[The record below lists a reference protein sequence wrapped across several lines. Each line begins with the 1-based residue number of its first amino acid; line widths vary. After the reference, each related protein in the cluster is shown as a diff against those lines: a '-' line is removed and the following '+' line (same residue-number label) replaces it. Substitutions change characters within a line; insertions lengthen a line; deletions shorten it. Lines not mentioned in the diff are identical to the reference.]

1 MFIMK
6 QIALF
11 TTLLLFLLSGCSP
24 RIGTM
29 VTKTHTPLNQGSPIV
44 VYHYQTDIPMGSESI
59 GKVTIS
65 DTGFS
70 INCDSLT
77 VMNLIKGEARK
88 IGGNAVCVVDH
99 KKPSIWGSSCHQ
111 MTAIILNVTDFNQNP
126 FPADDTVAQFEKIQ
140 QEKVKSLLPKF
151 KIGANI
157 GYGWR
162 GAKLSN
168 EIQADMRNYYKEMKS
183 GLIWDGTFHYYFNDA
198 YGIGLVYSA
207 YNVENSIYAQHIET
221 GETGMLKTKN
231 SITFIGPVFAT
242 RNVSN
247 NKKWIFNLSAGLGYM
262 GYHSK
267 ETINNQYAKAT
278 GSTVGFQWSISEE
291 YKLDDHW
298 GIGIDLSMLSG
309 LLNSVN
315 SDINGNKSTFN
326 FEKNKKEGL
335 GQFRL
340 STGIR
345 YYF

>member
-1 MFIMK
+1 MK
-6 QIALF
+6 QITLLAV
-11 TTLLLFLLSGCSP
+11 LLLFLLSGCSP

-29 VTKTHTPLNQGSPIV
+29 VTKTYTPLSQESSVV
-44 VYHYQTDIPMGSESI
+44 VYLYQTDIPAGTESI

-70 INCDSLT
+70 ANCDSLT
-77 VMNLIKGEARK
+77 VMGLIKDEARK

-126 FPADDTVAQFEKIQ
+126 LPVDDTITQFENIQ
-140 QEKVKSLLPKF
+140 QETVKSLFPKF

-162 GAKLSN
+162 GAKLSS
-168 EIQADMRNYYKEMKS
+168 EIPADKRDYYKEMTS
-183 GLIWDGTFHYYFNDA
+183 GLIWDGAFHYYFNDT
-198 YGIGLVYSA
+198 YGVGLVYSA
-207 YNVENSIYAQHIET
+207 YNVENSIYGPHRET
-221 GETGMLKTKN
+221 GETGTLKTKN
-231 SITFIGPVFAT
+231 SITFIGPVFAM
-242 RNVSN
+242 RSVSN
-247 NKKWIFNLSAGLGYM
+247 NKKWIFNLSAGIGYF
-262 GYHSK
+262 GYYNK
-267 ETINNQYAKAT
+267 ETINSQYAKIT

-291 YKLDDHW
+291 YKLDKHW
-298 GIGIDLSMLSG
+298 GIGVDFSMLSG
-309 LLNSVN
+309 LLNSIN
-315 SDINGNKSTFN
+315 SDINGHKSTSDLKDN
-326 FEKNKKEGL
+326 EREGL